1 MEAGERQLMTELL
14 QTLLLGLLLGGVYAL
29 AASGLTLIFGVMRVI
44 NIAHGAFLIVGAF
57 ITYWLWDAFGI
68 DPLVAVVITTPI
80 VFALGWIT
88 YKVVVS
94 PIRTAPMAS
103 TVLLTFGL
111 ALVLEGAM
119 GEIWGNNS
127 TAIRPS
133 YADESFTIG
142 AIFLPKAQ
150 VYGGL
155 IAVVVLVLLWTVL
168 TKTWLGRA
176 IRAAATNPSS
186 AELVGIKVGAVAA
199 VVFALGIAA
208 AGAGGAIT
216 GVLYPFTPGSHYQWI
231 ARLLAIVVLGGLG
244 SLNGAVLGALMFGV
258 AETLTSAY
266 WSPSWA
272 TAVPY
277 AIVFAVLLIRPQ
289 GLLGTRLRE
298 DSVAT
303 V

>member
-1 MEAGERQLMTELL
+1 MTVFL
-14 QTLLLGLLLGGVYAL
+14 QSLVLGLLLGGVYAL
-29 AASGLTLIFGVMRVI
+29 AASGLTLIFGVMKVI
-44 NIAHGAFLIVGAF
+44 NIAHGAFLVLASF
-57 ITYWLWDAFGI
+57 ISYTLWDVAGI
-68 DPLVAVVITTPI
+68 DPLLAIVITTPV
-80 VFALGWIT
+80 VFAIGWAT

-94 PIRTAPMAS
+94 PIRSAPMAS

-142 AIFLPKAQ
+142 SIFLPKAQ
-150 VYGGL
+150 VFGGL
-155 IAVVVLVLLWTVL
+155 IAVVVLVVLWVVL
-168 TKTWLGRA
+168 TRTWLGRA
-176 IRAAATNPSS
+176 IRAAASNPSS
-186 AELVGIKVGAVAA
+186 AQLVGIRTAAVAA
-199 VVFALGIAA
+199 LVFGIGIAA

-216 GVLYPFTPGSHYQWI
+216 GVLYPFVPGSHYQWI

-244 SLNGAVLGALMFGV
+244 SLNGAVLGAVLFGL
-258 AETLTSAY
+258 AETLTSTY
-266 WSPSWA
+266 VSPSWA

-298 DSVAT
+298 DAVAA
-303 V
+303 

>member
-1 MEAGERQLMTELL
+1 MT
-14 QTLLLGLLLGGVYAL
+14 QFAQNVVLGLLLGGVYAL
-29 AASGLTLIFGVMRVI
+29 AAAGLTLIFGVMRVI
-44 NIAHGAFLIVGAF
+44 NIAHGAFLVLAAF
-57 ITYWLWDAFGI
+57 ITYSLWDVMGI
-68 DPLVAVVITTPI
+68 DPLLGVAITTPI

-88 YKVVVS
+88 YKVFVA

-127 TAIRPS
+127 TSIRPS

-142 AIFLPKAQ
+142 GIFLPKAQ
-150 VYGGL
+150 MYGGL
-155 IAVVVLVLLWTVL
+155 LAIVVLALLWLVL
-168 TKTWLGRA
+168 TRTWLGRA
-176 IRAAATNPSS
+176 IRAAAVNPSS
-186 AELVGIKVGAVAA
+186 AELVGIRVSAVAA
-199 VVFALGIAA
+199 LVFGIGIAA

-216 GVLYPFTPGSHYQWI
+216 GVLYPFVPGSHYQWI
-231 ARLLAIVVLGGLG
+231 ARLLAIVVLGGMG
-244 SLNGAVLGALMFGV
+244 SLNGAMLGALVFGV

-266 WSPSWA
+266 VSPSWA

-298 DSVAT
+298 DAVAT
-303 V
+303 